1 LTEVPAPTE
10 APILPALNGSIAT
23 ILGHNF
29 ARPALLREALTHRS
43 ATRPGA
49 RGSGSNERLEFIGD
63 RVLGLLIAEW
73 LIERFPQEQEG
84 DLGRRLALLVSQP
97 VLAEVSDAIGLGE
110 VLKVSPGEARA
121 GVRRRATVLADV
133 LEAALGALYL
143 DGGIECAR
151 TFVRRAW
158 DSVVA
163 AQLEPPKDAKT
174 TLQEWV
180 QARGLGLPHYQMT
193 GRAGPPHAPVF
204 EVTVAAG
211 AFTGVGTAGSKRAA
225 EQLAAEAL
233 LQAVGPPAVALAA
246 AGLRSAAPPSEGPPY
261 AGPPDAGLPGTAP
274 QSRSPREVAPF
285 DERPA
290 GSSLNDL
297 PPRGSGT

>member
-1 LTEVPAPTE
+1 VSSTDQALAIERAQVVRMPASREPPARTGPPVLTETPTSVGS
-10 APILPALNGSIAT
+10 PALTGSIEN
-23 ILGHNF
+23 ILGHSF
-29 ARPALLREALTHRS
+29 SRPGLLREALTHRS

-63 RVLGLLIAEW
+63 RVLGLLMAEW

-84 DLGRRLALLVSQP
+84 ELGRRLALLVSQP
-97 VLAEVSDAIGLGE
+97 VLAEVSDMIGLGE

-151 TFVRRAW
+151 SFVRRAW
-158 DSVVA
+158 DSVLA
-163 AQLEPPKDAKT
+163 AQTEPPKDAKT

-180 QARGLGLPHYQMT
+180 QARGLGLPHYQVT
-193 GRAGPPHAPVF
+193 TRSGPPHAPVF

-211 AFTGVGTAGSKRAA
+211 AFSGIGTAGSKRAA

-233 LQAVGPPAVALAA
+233 LQG
-246 AGLRSAAPPSEGPPY
+246 AGLQG
-261 AGPPDAGLPGTAP
+261 
-274 QSRSPREVAPF
+274 
-285 DERPA
+285 A
-290 GSSLNDL
+290 GSSDGGPTNAAPTTA
-297 PPRGSGT
+297 PPRSSGA